1 MMTGLTADMMKT
13 CLMFHQ
19 IQRHHQLLLLLL
31 HLGQHQGHLLQPLLL
46 LHDLGPCY
54 LNIFALEG
62 MFVTEASLQ

>member
-46 LHDLGPCY
+46 LHDLGPGD
-54 LNIFALEG
+54 LDIFALEG